1 MQRRHAGRRRWAATV
16 ATAALLLPGA
26 AIVAVA
32 GTATPAGAAPFAVS
46 NTNPSG
52 LGSLAQAFADA
63 SASTDPS
70 NTITVAP
77 GLGTINLTAV
87 LVYNPAN
94 NSALSIEGNG
104 VTIHQTAVAGII
116 ASTSTGTLTLD
127 GATLTGG
134 NSPTGGAIKTGGALN
149 LSNCTVTGNTG
160 TGATADI
167 LRVGVSTTA
176 AVTITNC
183 SVSGNT
189 LTGAATQAGI
199 VDSGQTTATG
209 STFDNNVMTVT
220 AGSGASGDVFDTLDT
235 TLTSSTVNNN
245 TDTSQSGQAFGTLN
259 TSNLTLTGT
268 TIAGNVNTSDAG
280 GVARGV
286 IDASVFTATGTAITG
301 NTNSTTA
308 HSAEGIINATTADL
322 TDSSVTG
329 NTNAAGTGTAFGG
342 IDVGGASLTNSTVS
356 DNTASGTTGSR
367 GAGIDDG
374 APSVGATGSAGK
386 QQPGVGAQATAGSVV
401 LVYATVT
408 GNQAQTGANI
418 ASGNPLTAFGSVVAK
433 PVGGVDCV
441 LTGAATSSQGWNF
454 SDDSTCGFTNTTNGD
469 RQSAGDPHLGP
480 PASNGGPGPTQLPL
494 TGSPLIDAI
503 PLGSCQAGGAAGITT
518 DERGVTRP
526 QGAGCDIGAVE
537 VAVTLTAAF
546 TG

>member
-1 MQRRHAGRRRWAATV
+1 MPRRHSGRRRLSATI

-26 AIVAVA
+26 AIVVA
-32 GTATPAGAAPFAVS
+32 GTATPAGAAPFTVS

-52 LGSLAQAFADA
+52 PGSLPQAFANA
-63 SASTDPS
+63 SLSTDPS

-77 GLGTINLTAV
+77 GLGTIDLTG
-87 LVYNPAN
+87 LLTYNPAN

-104 VTIHQTAVAGII
+104 VTIHQTAATGII
-116 ASTSTGTLTLD
+116 ASTSAGTLTLD

-134 NSPTGGAIKTGGALN
+134 NSSVGGGAIQTDGALN
-149 LSNCTVTGNTG
+149 LSNCTVTGNTD
-160 TGATADI
+160 TGVTADI
-167 LRVGVSTTA
+167 LRVGATTIGTI
-176 AVTITNC
+176 TITNC

-189 LTGAATQAGI
+189 LTGGVAQNGI
-199 VDSGQTTATG
+199 VDAGQTTATG

-220 AGSGASGDVFDTLDT
+220 SGHGASGDVFDTLDT
-235 TLTSSTVNNN
+235 TITSSTVNNN
-245 TDTSQSGQAFGTLN
+245 TDTSQTGSAFGTLN

-268 TIAGNVNTSDAG
+268 TIAGNVNTSVAG
-280 GVARGV
+280 GEALGTVN
-286 IDASVFTATGTAITG
+286 ASVFTATSSAITG

-308 HSAEGIINATTADL
+308 DTADGVIDAKTADL

-329 NTNAAGTGTAFGG
+329 NTNAAGTGTASGG

-356 DNTASGTTGSR
+356 DNTASGTGGSS
-367 GAGIDDG
+367 GGGIDDG
-374 APSVGATGSAGK
+374 APSAHAAGSSGK
-386 QQPGVGAQATAGSVV
+386 HQPAVGAQATAGAVV

-418 ASGNPLTAFGSVVAK
+418 DSFNPLTAFGSVVAK

-441 LTGAATSSQGWNF
+441 LNGATSSQGWNF
-454 SDDSTCGFTNTTNGD
+454 SDDSTCGFTNTTSGD
-469 RQSAGDPHLGP
+469 RQSAGDPHLGA
-480 PASNGGPGPTQLPL
+480 PADNGGPAPTQLPQ